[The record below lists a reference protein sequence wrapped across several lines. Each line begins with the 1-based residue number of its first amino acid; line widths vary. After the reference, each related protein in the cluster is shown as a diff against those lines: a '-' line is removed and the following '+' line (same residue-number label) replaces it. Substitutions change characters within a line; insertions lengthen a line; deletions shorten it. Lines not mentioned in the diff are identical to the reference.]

1 MKLGLMY
8 AGQGSQNPGMGMDF
22 YQESETFRKIFD
34 LLPDEVVDGTS
45 PLRLDLNFK
54 KEIRKG
60 ARLSIGL
67 KQERSDEFLF
77 IARSGDQTLCSA
89 SVMRN

>member
-1 MKLGLMY
+1 M
-8 AGQGSQNPGMGMDF
+8 
-22 YQESETFRKIFD
+22 IFD